1 MKPYLTLALT
11 AVVLALFGPALRAQD
26 PRAPGSFKVSVQ
38 GQVAKPGQYAISPD
52 LTVIDAVE
60 LAGGFKP
67 QALRSSVRIAHEGKT
82 TTLDY
87 SDIALNN
94 ANANFK
100 LSPGDVIF
108 IPADPTYGK

>member
-1 MKPYLTLALT
+1 MKTYLAL
-11 AVVLALFGPALRAQD
+11 ALSAMVLALASPALRAQD

-60 LAGGFKP
+60 LAGGFTP

-108 IPADPTYGK
+108 IPVDPTYGK